1 VSSEPP
7 SDEPTRVLSQKP
19 PNVEVPAVE
28 AKPALTASVPA
39 EPKPAESKPPEAK
52 PAEAKPLSSEKPPAA
67 KAASERPKAE
77 KSAKPAASVPP
88 KAPTP
93 SNAPS
98 HTRSAILPLGI
109 ATGVIAGL
117 LLWLG
122 SGTDEPMPMEPETA
136 AQAPVDTPGVPA
148 IHAVHEP
155 KAEQPA
161 ATVTAAPETAPAE
174 PAATASA
181 EATAAPSAAAPLD
194 AAPSASAEPTPTT
207 SAAVS
212 PEAAPPTPATP
223 EGAASAADAAPPPAA
238 DSSEPVPSDEGLLE
252 GPVTQV
258 FMAPDCAELYR
269 KGKRIGR
276 SGVRVRVPEGKKRV
290 FEVVCPGHNTRKLT
304 LDGNRKEVTIGL
316 RPLRR

>member
-1 VSSEPP
+1 MSEKPP
-7 SDEPTRVLSQKP
+7 SLG
-19 PNVEVPAVE
+19 VPAVE
-28 AKPALTASVPA
+28 AKPAVPASVPP
-39 EPKPAESKPPEAK
+39 EPKPAQSKPPEAK
-52 PAEAKPLSSEKPPAA
+52 PAEAKPLTSEKPPAA

-93 SNAPS
+93 SNASS

-174 PAATASA
+174 PAATGSA
-181 EATAAPSAAAPLD
+181 EATAAPGAAAPLD

-207 SAAVS
+207 SAATS
-212 PEAAPPTPATP
+212 PEAASPK
-223 EGAASAADAAPPPAA
+223 GAASAADSAPPAA
-238 DSSEPVPSDEGLLE
+238 AESSEPVPSDEGLLE